1 MEVTCSVVA
10 EEDSADEDCCD
21 DGRGGVEVT
30 CSVVADDS
38 AEDCCDEGRGS
49 VEDSAEVDW
58 CDEGMGGVEV
68 TCSLVAEDDSAEV
81 DCWLEGWGTELC
93 PVDDVSASVVV
104 DRSTED

>member
-1 MEVTCSVVA
+1 
-10 EEDSADEDCCD
+10 
-21 DGRGGVEVT
+21 
-30 CSVVADDS
+30 
-38 AEDCCDEGRGS
+38 
-49 VEDSAEVDW
+49 
-58 CDEGMGGVEV
+58 MGGVEV